1 MNVSERMQN
10 VAAIFRRSTPLVL
23 QAEAAE
29 CGLACLAMIAGRH
42 GHRVDLPAL
51 RQRFN
56 LSVRGTTLH
65 DLVRIASDMRLATRA
80 LRAELPHLRRL
91 RLPCVLHWDHN
102 HFVVLVSVG
111 RRSVVILDPAVGR
124 RSVPLPEVDNRF
136 TGIVLE
142 VWPTE
147 GFERKT
153 ERARVRIWEL
163 LRRSDGF
170 AAAAAQVVAMSL
182 VLEAI
187 GLAIPIGFQ
196 LVLDDVVV
204 SNDQDLLTLIALGI
218 GLVLA
223 FRALIDFVRSW
234 AILAAS
240 STLTLFWKMSLF
252 SHLLRLPLS
261 FFERRHAGDIASRF
275 ISIDKI
281 QQTLSTSSIS
291 PVVDGAMGI
300 VFLAIM
306 WLYAPWLALL
316 AVGMTGVYAL
326 VRSLAYSLYRRANE
340 ETVVY
345 ASYENSH
352 FLESLRGMAS
362 VKALAIGDRRQG
374 VWNNYLVD
382 RVGAELRVM
391 KVDMIF
397 TVAST
402 FLFGLD
408 RILIIFFGARAVLGG
423 SLSVGMLVA
432 FLAYKDQF
440 SRRVGKCLDTIV
452 KLGTLTVHGE
462 RIADI
467 ALAEPEQSEW
477 SHPVASA
484 LTIVE
489 RRSGLSARA
498 ISFRYSD
505 NEPNVIADFELDV
518 APGECVAIAGPSGA
532 GKTTL
537 LKILAGLL
545 RPTAG
550 TVLIDDVPLQ
560 AIGVE
565 AYRAQIGCV
574 LQDDRLFAGSICQN
588 IAAFSPSLDFGRVQQ
603 VAKFAAIH
611 EEIARMPM
619 GYETLVGDMGSSL
632 SGGQMQRIVMARAL
646 YRNPRILLLDEATSH
661 LDEENERAINVAIRR
676 LTISRLIVAHR
687 RSTLDMADRIVP
699 IWPAAAAAKRANERS
714 AGKSPGATSRSAQT
728 DARFAQTALPDKTE
742 PERTPIAIAKE
753 MGIQPTRNRDQSWNW
768 SSPD

>member
-1 MNVSERMQN
+1 MTLPAPCTEHEAGGQMKLPEQLHQA
-10 VAAIFRRSTPLVL
+10 AAIVGRRTPLIL

-29 CGLACLAMIAGRH
+29 CGLACLAMIAGRY

-51 RQRFN
+51 RQRQN
-56 LSVRGTTLH
+56 LSLRGTTLH
-65 DLVRIASDMRLATRA
+65 DLVRMAAGMQLSTRA

-91 RLPCVLHWDHN
+91 RLPCMLHWDHN
-102 HFVVLVSVG
+102 HFVVLTRVAG
-111 RRSVVILDPAVGR
+111 RRAAIHDPAVGR
-124 RSVPLPEVDNRF
+124 RYVPLQELDKRF

-142 VWPTE
+142 AWPTE

-163 LRRSDGF
+163 LRRTDGF
-170 AAAAAQVVAMSL
+170 ATAATQVLTMSL

-187 GLAIPIGFQ
+187 GVAIPIGFQ

-204 SNDQDLLTLIALGI
+204 SDDRDLLTLIALGI

-234 AILAAS
+234 AILAGTS
-240 STLTLFWKMSLF
+240 SLTLYWKMSLF
-252 SHLLRLPLS
+252 KHLLRLPLG
-261 FFERRHAGDIASRF
+261 FFERRHAGDVASRF

-291 PVVDGAMGI
+291 PVVDGVMGLVLLAM
-300 VFLAIM
+300 M
-306 WLYAPWLALL
+306 CLYGLWLALL
-316 AVGMTGVYAL
+316 AFAMTGIYAL
-326 VRSLAYSLYRRANE
+326 MRTVAYRLYRRANE
-340 ETVVY
+340 EAVLY
-345 ASYENSH
+345 AAYENSH
-352 FLESLRGMAS
+352 FLESLRGIAS
-362 VKALAIGDRRQG
+362 IKALALGERRQG

-382 RVGAELRVM
+382 RVGAELRVG
-391 KVDMIF
+391 KIDMIF
-397 TVAST
+397 TITSNL
-402 FLFGLD
+402 LFGLD
-408 RILIIFFGARAVLGG
+408 RILIIFFGARAVIDGT
-423 SLSVGMLVA
+423 LSVGMLVA

-440 SRRVGKCLDTIV
+440 SQRVGKCLDTVV

-467 ALAEPEQSEW
+467 ALAQPEQDD
-477 SHPVASA
+477 
-484 LTIVE
+484 
-489 RRSGLSARA
+489 SGGAVVSTPTATKDTAAALSARA

-505 NEPNVIADFELDV
+505 NEPRVIADFDLDV

-545 RPTAG
+545 RPTTG

-560 AIGVE
+560 ALGLE

-574 LQDDRLFAGSICQN
+574 LQDDRLFAGSIAEN
-588 IAAFSPSLDFGRVQQ
+588 ITGFSPSPDPERIQQ
-603 VAKFAAIH
+603 VARLAAIH
-611 EEIARMPM
+611 EEITRMPM
-619 GYETLVGDMGSSL
+619 GYDTLVGDMGSSL
-632 SGGQMQRIVMARAL
+632 SGGQVQRIVMARAL

-661 LDEENERAINVAIRR
+661 LDEENERAINEAIRR
-676 LTISRLIVAHR
+676 LTISRVIVAHR

-699 IWPAAAAAKRANERS
+699 IWPAVAAAKRV
-714 AGKSPGATSRSAQT
+714 G
-728 DARFAQTALPDKTE
+728 
-742 PERTPIAIAKE
+742 
-753 MGIQPTRNRDQSWNW
+753 
-768 SSPD
+768 